1 MRSFNELSQRFNEI
15 KNCTSI
21 SGASSYLDS
30 ELRLF
35 EQAYSAIR
43 GDLSSAVSNYIR
55 TAFGFQSYASVKYEN
70 DDALGI
76 SGAPAPPAWL
86 YDFTTLFDTSAEN
99 AFWSMTPQQIASGF
113 GYETSS
119 SGSSGS
125 GSSGS
130 GTVQILKNTYVENYR
145 MSLAQ
150 VSKTYASAVNNAA
163 GYLESLLV
171 REGSFP
177 EMFEN
182 RGKVISVTT
191 ASRRKKSESESY
203 FAGVMGCAEELY
215 ITWKVKKVI
224 DAFNLSTYV
233 PTYLRGKNV

>member
-1 MRSFNELSQRFNEI
+1 MRSFNELSQRFDEI
-15 KNCTSI
+15 KKYTSI

-35 EQAYSAIR
+35 EQAYSSIR

-55 TAFGFQSYASVKYEN
+55 TAFFFQSYASVKYEN

-76 SGAPAPPAWL
+76 PGAPTPPAWL
-86 YDFTTLFDTSAEN
+86 YDFTSLFDTSAEN
-99 AFWSMTPQQIASGF
+99 VFWSMTPQQIASGF

-125 GSSGS
+125 G
-130 GTVQILKNTYVENYR
+130 TVQILKNTYVENYR
-145 MSLAQ
+145 LSFSQ
-150 VSKTYASAVNNAA
+150 VSKTYASTVNDAT

-182 RGKVISVTT
+182 RGKIISVTT

>member
-1 MRSFNELSQRFNEI
+1 MHSLEELSQRFNEI
-15 KNCTSI
+15 KKCTSI
-21 SGASSYLDS
+21 YGASSYLDN
-30 ELRLF
+30 ELYLF
-35 EQAYSAIR
+35 RTQVYGQIQ

-55 TAFGFQSYASVKYEN
+55 TAFFFQSYASVKYEN

-76 SGAPAPPAWL
+76 SGAPEPPAWL

-99 AFWSMTPQQIASGF
+99 AFWSMTPQQVASGF
-113 GYETSS
+113 GYGTSN
-119 SGSSGS
+119 
-125 GSSGS
+125 S
-130 GTVQILKNTYVENYR
+130 GTGQMLKNTYIENYR
-145 MSLAQ
+145 LSLSQA
-150 VSKTYASAVNNAA
+150 SKTYASTVNDAA

-182 RGKVISVTT
+182 RGKVISVST

-203 FAGVMGCAEELY
+203 FDGVMGCAEELY